1 MKTTPWQTH
10 PRPQLKRKA
19 YRLLNGSWKL
29 NQQPVLVPYPPQ
41 SALSA
46 YSPDVTEQLT
56 YEYTFLYP
64 EDFTQTR
71 TLLHFGA
78 VDQIAEVWL
87 NDKHLG
93 RHEGG
98 YLPFTFD
105 ITDSVRKE
113 EENHLRV
120 EVTDSLDPTYP
131 YGKQSKKPGSMW
143 YTPVSGIWQ
152 SVWLENVPELYIKS
166 IKLDVDLRGVDITVE
181 GISDGFTAETDGQSY
196 HFDGNSGRIEIQ
208 NPILW
213 TPDNP
218 HLYPLTISAGE
229 DTVKSYFALRTVA
242 IEKKSGVNRILL
254 NGQPIFLH
262 GVLDQ
267 GYFPDGIFLPAEPEE
282 YDRDILRMKEL
293 GMNLLRKH
301 VKIEPEYFYCACD
314 RLGILLM
321 QDMVNSGSYHFIRDS
336 VLPTLGFR
344 SRPDTLGPSLDK
356 RKEFFRRHMLDT
368 LRHLHNHPSV
378 IAYTLF
384 NEGWGQFQS
393 DSLYELAKSTDPSRL
408 IDSTSGW
415 FAQNNSDFDSEHIY
429 FRLKKLSYREQPL
442 LVSECGGYTL
452 PVPGHLYSDK
462 RQYGYGTCENSKEL
476 TDKILEMYQK
486 MIFPAIQDGC
496 CGCIYTQL
504 SDVEEE
510 INGLYTYDRQVCKVD
525 KERLRILSN
534 ELRYIVNSL

>member
-131 YGKQSKKPGSMW
+131 YGKQSKKPGGMW

-267 GYFPDGIFLPAEPEE
+267 GYFPDGIFLPA
-282 YDRDILRMKEL
+282 
-293 GMNLLRKH
+293 
-301 VKIEPEYFYCACD
+301 
-314 RLGILLM
+314 
-321 QDMVNSGSYHFIRDS
+321 
-336 VLPTLGFR
+336 
-344 SRPDTLGPSLDK
+344 
-356 RKEFFRRHMLDT
+356 
-368 LRHLHNHPSV
+368 
-378 IAYTLF
+378 
-384 NEGWGQFQS
+384 
-393 DSLYELAKSTDPSRL
+393 
-408 IDSTSGW
+408 
-415 FAQNNSDFDSEHIY
+415 
-429 FRLKKLSYREQPL
+429 
-442 LVSECGGYTL
+442 
-452 PVPGHLYSDK
+452 
-462 RQYGYGTCENSKEL
+462 GT
-476 TDKILEMYQK
+476 
-486 MIFPAIQDGC
+486 
-496 CGCIYTQL
+496 
-504 SDVEEE
+504 
-510 INGLYTYDRQVCKVD
+510 
-525 KERLRILSN
+525 
-534 ELRYIVNSL
+534 IV